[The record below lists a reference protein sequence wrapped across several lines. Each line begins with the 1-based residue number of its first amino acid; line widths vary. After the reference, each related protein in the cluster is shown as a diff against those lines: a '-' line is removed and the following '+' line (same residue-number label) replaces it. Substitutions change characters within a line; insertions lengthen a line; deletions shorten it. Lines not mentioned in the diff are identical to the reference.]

1 MIGGALARPCISYP
15 ELFPSG
21 TIWDRYPY
29 LLPNLFS
36 ALIVFVGVV
45 NGILFLEETHAEKK
59 LRRDRGLE
67 LGNWILARVPRL
79 RRCTD
84 MRDEKLKMAEMEE
97 EQPLIDHDEQ
107 LPGYRTS
114 ENTPQNSPRLKSTP
128 ASRLP
133 RDSLDL
139 REISAMESG
148 RDSKIFTRPVILNIM
163 SFGILAL

>member
-36 ALIVFVGVV
+36 AFVVFVGVV

-67 LGNWILARVPRL
+67 LGNWILARMPNL
-79 RRCTD
+79 RRCAD
-84 MRDEKLKMAEMEE
+84 LRDEKLKMAEVDEE
-97 EQPLIDHDEQ
+97 VGVV
-107 LPGYRTS
+107 GYG
-114 ENTPQNSPRLKSTP
+114 
-128 ASRLP
+128 
-133 RDSLDL
+133 D
-139 REISAMESG
+139 
-148 RDSKIFTRPVILNIM
+148 
-163 SFGILAL
+163 

>member
-1 MIGGALARPCISYP
+1 M
-15 ELFPSG
+15 
-21 TIWDRYPY
+21 
-29 LLPNLFS
+29 
-36 ALIVFVGVV
+36 
-45 NGILFLEETHAEKK
+45 EEE
-59 LRRDRGLE
+59 
-67 LGNWILARVPRL
+67 
-79 RRCTD
+79 
-84 MRDEKLKMAEMEE
+84 AEMEE